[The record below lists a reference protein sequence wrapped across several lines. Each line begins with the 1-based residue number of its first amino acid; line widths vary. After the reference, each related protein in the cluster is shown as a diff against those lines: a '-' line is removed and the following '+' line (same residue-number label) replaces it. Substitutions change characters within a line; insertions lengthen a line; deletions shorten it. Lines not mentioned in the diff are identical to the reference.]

1 LLPND
6 TLKDLLPKKEFS
18 RADKLLLVLATD
30 SASAKPVKLM
40 RSVAVNY
47 GLREAR
53 KWNISAILARADG
66 CAVKTGDGWELNS
79 KGKKRVS
86 DIAGTPAA
94 APPSAVATSLRVALG
109 KITDANTKA
118 FLDEAIA
125 CYEARL
131 YRAAAVLSWV
141 GAASLLYAH
150 VVSKQLPAFN
160 AEAQRRDAKWRA
172 AKTPDGLARMK
183 EHDFLEMMEALAIIG
198 KNVKEELQ
206 ACLKLRN
213 ACGHPSSLKVAEN
226 RVAAHIE
233 VLTLNA
239 FSQFS

>member
-6 TLKDLLPKKEFS
+6 TLKDLLPRKELS

-30 SASAKPVKLM
+30 SASAKAVKLIL
-40 RSVAVNY
+40 SVAVNY
-47 GLREAR
+47 GLPEAK
-53 KWNISAILARADG
+53 KWNISDILSRSDG
-66 CAVKTGDGWELNS
+66 CAVKTGAGWELNV
-79 KGKKRVS
+79 KGKKRVAEL
-86 DIAGTPAA
+86 AGSPATP
-94 APPSAVATSLRVALG
+94 PPSAVATSLRVVLS
-109 KITDANTKA
+109 KVTDANTAA

-131 YRAAAVLSWV
+131 YRAAAVLTWV
-141 GAASLLYAH
+141 GAVSLLYTR
-150 VVSKQLPAFN
+150 VVDRHLAVFN
-160 AEAQRRDAKWRA
+160 TEAQRRDAKWRV
-172 AKTPDGLARMK
+172 AKTSDGLARMK
-183 EHDFLEMMEALAIIG
+183 EYDFLEVIEGLAIIG

-233 VLTLNA
+233 VLILNV